1 MKFRKIATGAYD
13 KILSK
18 DAKRRFERIIFI
30 AAVVGFF
37 IHLGLILLIQA
48 DILYVGTNLNGLK
61 SPIDAIYTP
70 FSIILFYE
78 VYCLIYYLPKS
89 ITIYIGKQFEIIA
102 LITIRGIFDEL
113 ANLQIMSD
121 VSETFSQPRFIYSMI
136 AILLLF
142 SIIYVFYRLNQKS
155 IKRENTNASLPKTM
169 SLGTRN
175 YIYAKKILAMCVGI
189 LFIILSL
196 ISLFYWVSDS
206 GNLVNMIQTSKPATK
221 DFFSSFFTILILNDV
236 LVLLFSFAITDE
248 FHKVMRN
255 SGFIIS
261 TTLLKLSFNV
271 DGLVSHILVISGV
284 VFGTVI
290 LALYKLYDKIELP
303 EE

>member
-1 MKFRKIATGAYD
+1 MKFRTIAISAYE

-18 DAKRRFERIIFI
+18 DAKRRFEKIIFI
-30 AAVVGFF
+30 AAVIGFF
-37 IHLGLILLIQA
+37 IHLGLIMLIEA
-48 DILYVGTNLNGLK
+48 DILYIGTNLSGLK

-113 ANLQIMSD
+113 ASLQIMPNA
-121 VSETFSQPRFIYSMI
+121 SETFSQPRFIYSMI
-136 AILLLF
+136 TILLLF
-142 SIIYVFYRLNQKS
+142 AVIYVFYRLNQRG
-155 IKRENTNASLPKTM
+155 IKRENNTLGLPKNI

-175 YIYAKKILAMCVGI
+175 YIYAKKILAMCIGI

-196 ISLFYWVSDS
+196 ISLFHWVSDS
-206 GNLVNMIQTSKPATK
+206 GNIVNMVQTSKPATK
-221 DFFSSFFTILILNDV
+221 DFFSSFFTILILNDA

-248 FHKVMRN
+248 FLKVMRN
-255 SGFIIS
+255 SGFVIS

-284 VFGTVI
+284 VFGTAM